1 MPKRLPKDVDE
12 QVLAQDAN
20 SPDGLGIE
28 ALSRLLGD
36 QISRRSLQRRL
47 SELVA
52 TRRLVSEK
60 KGRSTRYL
68 LRPSAGEVK
77 REESTV
83 ALSPSG
89 VEVSRKVWRPLAE
102 RTPVVYNREFLDK
115 YRPNQ
120 SSYLTP
126 ETIAHLNRMGR
137 TPDSEKPAGAYAR
150 HILDRLLVDLSWAS
164 SQLEGNTYSLLDTK
178 RLIEQRRAGSLEVRM
193 LLDQVDPAHRLLI
206 FVNLTGRH

>member
-1 MPKRLPKDVDE
+1 VLRKETAEIDE
-12 QVLAQDAN
+12 QVLSHVAN

-52 TRRLVSEK
+52 TRRLISEK

-68 LRPSAGEVK
+68 LHPSAGEVK
-77 REESTV
+77 REDSSV

-102 RTPVVYNREFLDK
+102 RIPGQIQT
-115 YRPNQ
+115 
-120 SSYLTP
+120 
-126 ETIAHLNRMGR
+126 
-137 TPDSEKPAGAYAR
+137 
-150 HILDRLLVDLSWAS
+150 
-164 SQLEGNTYSLLDTK
+164 
-178 RLIEQRRAGSLEVRM
+178 
-193 LLDQVDPAHRLLI
+193 
-206 FVNLTGRH
+206 